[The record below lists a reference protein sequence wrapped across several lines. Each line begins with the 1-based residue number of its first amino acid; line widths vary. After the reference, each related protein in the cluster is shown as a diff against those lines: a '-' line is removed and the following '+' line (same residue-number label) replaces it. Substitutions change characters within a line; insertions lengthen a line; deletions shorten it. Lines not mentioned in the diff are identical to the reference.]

1 MSRKAGIVGAA
12 ALGLA
17 IHAYAFSSPYSGMA
31 VPGSHNSWDAS
42 PSMVLVADNVWVCT
56 QALDSASGTFKFV
69 ADSSWTKQWGGA
81 TFVYRVPAE
90 AFAPVTTGDPD
101 PINYSDL
108 TPGDYRFT
116 FNDFTKKFTL
126 EWAGASPLP
135 RPVVTNLGVVGAFN
149 GWTNNPNSRLTN
161 HPAPSTNLW
170 SGTVLLENSTT
181 FQFQPNNNPS
191 NLLGAPLAGIVVP
204 PASGVACGRA
214 DYTLA
219 GFSPGEF
226 RFTLDVSNNVYAVTQ
241 TVAYVFDTM
250 TVQGSFIGTNK
261 PPANMTRI
269 AGSTRW
275 ESDHHITNAT
285 TVTVRFS
292 AGTNFVW
299 GPTNG
304 TPTQSLPAFGTLIR
318 STNYA
323 VVNLGQPG
331 RYRITFDHL
340 SGDYSFQRLYVDN
353 SLGTN
358 NNLLKNPGFERTTD
372 PSGGT
377 AIDWGSWQ
385 AWPHNVANFSAA
397 PHSGNWCGAIHG
409 QYMSGWTDYGSFA
422 QDVPVV
428 SGRTYRASAWFR
440 ATPNWSATTMQIK
453 IEWQDAATVTV
464 GEASVNVAAL
474 TNHWTKHSVEATAP
488 TNAVQA
494 HVVFLCAGANVA
506 GSIMYVDD
514 VEMRV
519 MAGRTQNFDTWGQ
532 LISFGPYSP
541 DWAVTSGKVFWNVA
555 PPPPPMD
562 VFISQYVE
570 GSGNNKAI
578 EIFNGLTTNLDL
590 AAQNYVLQQY
600 DNGATNPSVSIP
612 LTGVV
617 APGQALV
624 VGRPNVPPLYAPTNA
639 ISGLPNLFTNK
650 YLTFNGDDVV
660 VLRQGGTTGTVK
672 DRVGQV
678 GTNATGSMWSRN
690 TRDRTLQRKSVILT
704 GTVGLVTAAFPAD
717 DWIAS
722 ASDDF
727 SGLGEHAVSF
737 IDGDEPYTPAGY
749 SLIMNTNAVLMSGE
763 LPGGIGDVGFWW
775 RTESMSPGITMS
787 IESAP
792 AETGPWTT
800 NGTLTNVTRRYF
812 TNHVVSVNRADH
824 LFWRIRQIGSGT
836 NRFMIDEIEATEYAT
851 IRRLEDFNSWI
862 DSAYALPG
870 TYSRYGW
877 TISASSISPTG
888 GVGGTRA
895 ALLVPSNS
903 AVISPAFEGG
913 VGEVVF
919 WAKAAN
925 EGKSA
930 YLLLQVSTDGGT
942 NWLTQNSFAVTTG
955 TNYATW
961 LYFTNVG
968 AQARIA
974 FNPAM
979 SSDDV
984 YVDNVE
990 VRLPALYRSQNFN
1003 GWPRRDSYTND
1014 TYQGWIVSNSMV
1026 NVSNAY
1032 EGQSCRFNTTVGNY
1046 VRSPHLPGGIGTLSF
1061 LSRRWAAS
1069 EAFTLNVQ
1077 ISADGVAWSNAATFS
1092 PTSTAYESFSM
1103 YVGSTNH
1110 FYVRIY
1116 HAVGAVRAMVDEI
1129 VCGAYQ
1135 PRPQVVVTPGL
1146 DPATPIVDLP
1156 ATVIADVLTRYGA
1169 TILTVTSSYRVATNA
1184 WVTNGMI
1191 ALAPGSYAATSDV
1204 PAQTSGGI
1212 AIRYYVQVRY
1222 AGFGAN
1228 SNFPGYSTN
1237 VYTSSVYTNW
1247 IATVRPGDIWINEIF
1262 YAPFGDKEPYEY
1274 DYLCWTSS
1282 PCTMFSPDLY
1292 DILITTNGV
1301 CHEFV
1306 ELCGIE
1312 GVDLGGWT
1320 IELAFGA
1327 PGDIAIHSNIPAYA
1341 SYKIPTNTV
1350 FTNAANGYGY
1360 YVLGDQELAT
1370 NAPINQFLTNALP
1383 RPPPSYAVG
1392 IWPKDHIYDGVGVIR
1407 LLDQYGNQFYS
1418 LSYRGFASGSDR
1430 IPQNQ
1435 GFTLETNSISLSYQG
1450 STYGDFEWIMG
1461 IPTAGSAN
1469 SGQVLI
1475 PRAEET
1481 NVYAWAWHTQD
1492 QPIVPANTNLVPPFH
1507 MLDPWPPAHY
1517 DNMSVYAGYNVVDG
1531 YVSAAGTLY
1540 HRGSGGWSSL
1550 GMSIRDGAGDGSHGF
1565 VWATIPHHT
1574 YPRLQTIQYVVE
1586 FRPNKTGVLN
1596 AYLGSAPG
1604 SNNVSAVYTNLAAAQ
1619 ASPFTYAVPIADQ
1632 IYVTNAL
1639 FAATNVTLWTEGND
1653 PVDPLQNFYIRTGTN
1668 LQTPV
1673 ALWGYT
1679 NFTGT
1684 TNIYGQ
1690 WTFNVRR
1697 SSNGTA
1703 RLFYA
1708 IQPLWP

>member
-1 MSRKAGIVGAA
+1 MKRRAGIIGAA

-17 IHAYAFSSPYSGMA
+17 IHAHAFSSPYSGMA
-31 VPGSHNSWDAS
+31 VPGSHNSWDSA
-42 PSMVLVADNVWVCT
+42 PSMVLVADNVWICT
-56 QALDSASGTFKFV
+56 QTLDSASGTFKFV
-69 ADSSWTKQWGGA
+69 ADGTWTKQWGGA

-101 PINYSDL
+101 PLNYSGL

-135 RPVVTNLGVVGAFN
+135 LPAITNLSIVGTFN
-149 GWTNNPNSRLTN
+149 GWTNNPNSQMTN
-161 HPAPSTNLW
+161 HPAPHTNLW
-170 SGTVLLENSTT
+170 SGTVVLDNSTS
-181 FQFQPNNNPS
+181 FQFQPNNNS
-191 NLLGAPLAGIVVP
+191 ADLWGAPLAGTIVP
-204 PASGVACGRA
+204 PVGGVACGHS

-226 RFTLDVSNNVYAVTQ
+226 LFTLDISNNTFAVTQ
-241 TVAYVFDTM
+241 TVAYVFDAM
-250 TVQGSFIGTNK
+250 TVQGSFIGTNN
-261 PPANMTRI
+261 PPANMAKISGT
-269 AGSTRW
+269 TRW

-285 TVTVRFS
+285 SVTLRFS
-292 AGTNFVW
+292 AGTNFIW

-304 TPTQSLPAFGTLIR
+304 TPTQSLPAFGTMIR
-318 STNYA
+318 STNFA
-323 VVNLGQPG
+323 SVNLGQPG
-331 RYRITFDHL
+331 RYRITFNHL
-340 SGDYSFQRLYVDN
+340 TGDYSFQRLYVDN

-358 NNLLKNPGFERTTD
+358 NNLLKNPGFERTTE
-372 PSGGT
+372 STGGL

-385 AWPHNVANFSAA
+385 AYPHNVANFAAA
-397 PHSGNWCGAIHG
+397 PHSGSWCGAIHG
-409 QYMSGWTDYGSFA
+409 KYFSNWTDYGSFA

-453 IEWQDAATVTV
+453 IEWQNAASVTV
-464 GEASVNVAAL
+464 SEASVNISAL
-474 TNHWTKHSVEATAP
+474 TNHWTKYSVEATAP

-494 HVVFLCAGANVA
+494 HVVFLCAGANVE

-532 LISFGPYSP
+532 LVSFGPYSP
-541 DWAVTSGKVFWNVA
+541 DWAVTSGKVVWNQA
-555 PPPPPMD
+555 PPPPPIE

-578 EIFNGLTTNLDL
+578 EIYNGLTTNLDL

-600 DNGATNPSVSIP
+600 DNGATTPSVSIP

-617 APGQALV
+617 APGQTLV
-624 VGRPNVPPLYAPTNA
+624 VGRPNSPPLYAPTNA

-650 YLTFNGDDVV
+650 YLTFNGDDAI
-660 VLRQGGTTGTVK
+660 VLRQGGTNGTVK

-678 GTNATGSMWSRN
+678 GANATGSMWSRN
-690 TRDRTLQRKSVILT
+690 TRDRTLKRNSTILT
-704 GTVGLVTAAFPAD
+704 GTVGLVTAPFPLE
-717 DWIAS
+717 DWSVS

-727 SGLGEHAVSF
+727 SGLGEHTVSF

-749 SLIMNTNAVLMSGE
+749 SLTMNTNAVLMSGE

-775 RTESMSPGITMS
+775 RTESMSPGVTMS
-787 IESAP
+787 LESAP
-792 AETGPWTT
+792 TETGPWVT

-824 LFWRIRQIGSGT
+824 LFWRIRQIGGGT
-836 NRFMIDEIEATEYAT
+836 NRFRIDEIEATEYAT

-862 DSAYALPG
+862 DAAYTLPG

-877 TISASSISPTG
+877 TISASSISSTG
-888 GVGGTRA
+888 GVNGTRA
-895 ALLVPSNS
+895 ALLSPTNS
-903 AVISPAFEGG
+903 AVISPAFESG

-919 WAKAAN
+919 WAETAN

-930 YLLLQVSTDGGT
+930 FLRLEVSTDGGT
-942 NWLTQNSFAVTTG
+942 NWLTQRSFTVTTG
-955 TNYATW
+955 ATHTTW

-974 FNPAM
+974 FDPAM

-984 YVDNVE
+984 FVDDVE
-990 VRLPALYRSQNFN
+990 VRLPALYRNQNFN
-1003 GWPRRDSYTND
+1003 GWPLRNSYTND
-1014 TYQGWIVSNSMV
+1014 TYQGWIISNCMV
-1026 NVSNAY
+1026 NASNAY
-1032 EGQSCRFNTTVGNY
+1032 EGQSARLNKTLGSHI
-1046 VRSPHLPGGIGTLSF
+1046 RSPYLPGGIGTIGF
-1061 LSRRWAAS
+1061 LSRRWATGDAIG
-1069 EAFTLNVQ
+1069 LDVQ
-1077 ISADGVAWSNAATFS
+1077 ISADAANWTTVATVA
-1092 PTSTAYESFSM
+1092 PTSTVYQPFSM

-1116 HAVGAVRAMVDEI
+1116 HASGAFLSMVDEI
-1129 VCGAYQ
+1129 SCGVYQ

-1146 DPATPIVDLP
+1146 NPAAPIIQEP
-1156 ATVIADVLTRYGA
+1156 TTVIADVLTRYGA
-1169 TILTVTSSYRVATNA
+1169 SILSVTSSYRVATNS

-1191 ALAPGSYAATSDV
+1191 ALSPGSYASTSAI
-1204 PAQTSGGI
+1204 PGQTTGGI
-1212 AIRYYVQVRY
+1212 MIRYAVTVRY
-1222 AGFGAN
+1222 AGLGAD
-1228 SNFPGYSTN
+1228 PGSSGYGTN
-1237 VYTSSVYTNW
+1237 VYTTSVYTNW
-1247 IATVRPGDIWINEIF
+1247 VATVRPGDIWINEIF
-1262 YAPFGDKEPYEY
+1262 YAPYGLLEPWWIDWDTYEY
-1274 DYLCWTSS
+1274 HE
-1282 PCTMFSPDLY
+1282 P
-1292 DILITTNGV
+1292 GE
-1301 CHEFV
+1301 CHEFI
-1306 ELCGIE
+1306 ELCGVE

-1320 IELAFGA
+1320 IQLAFGA
-1327 PGDIAIHSNIPAYA
+1327 PGDIALNSNTPVYA
-1341 SYKIPTNTV
+1341 SYTIPPGAM
-1350 FTNAANGYGY
+1350 FTNAASGYGF
-1360 YVLGDQELAT
+1360 YVLGDSDLAT
-1370 NAPINQFLTNALP
+1370 NAPIDQYLTQAISRYVPFVAQPQCTN
-1383 RPPPSYAVG
+1383 
-1392 IWPKDHIYDGVGVIR
+1392 DHIYNGVGVVR
-1407 LLDQYGNQFYS
+1407 LLDQYGNEFYS
-1418 LSYRGFASGSDR
+1418 LSYEGFASGSDR
-1430 IPQNQ
+1430 IFQSQASMN
-1435 GFTLETNSISLSYQG
+1435 ETNSISLTYQG
-1450 STYGDFEWIMG
+1450 GSYGDFEWEMG

-1475 PRAEET
+1475 PRTPET

-1492 QPIVPANTNLVPPFH
+1492 QRIVPANTNLVSPFY

-1517 DNMSVYAGYNVVDG
+1517 DNVPVYAGYNVADS
-1531 YVSAAGTLY
+1531 YASAAGTLY
-1540 HRGSGGWSSL
+1540 HRGSGGWSTL
-1550 GMSIRDGAGDGSHGF
+1550 GMSIRDGAGDSAGHGF

-1574 YPRLQTIQYVVE
+1574 YERLQTIQYVVE
-1586 FRPNKTGVLN
+1586 FRPNKPGVLN
-1596 AYLGSAPG
+1596 AYLGSGPG
-1604 SNNVSAVYTNLAAAQ
+1604 SNNISTVYTNLAAAQ
-1619 ASPFTYAVPIADQ
+1619 TSPFTYTIPIADQ

-1653 PVDPLQNFYIRTGTN
+1653 PDDPLENFYIRTGTN
-1668 LQTPV
+1668 LQTPI

-1679 NFTGT
+1679 NFTGA

-1697 SSNGTA
+1697 TTNAAG